1 MAGRCLIPHQVD
13 KMGFHMGRQLLLSG
27 FLLVMLQVVTQTQAR
42 PQDVITVAGEET
54 EVVIKQE
61 GDGDDDDSS
70 SEETVEDS
78 EENRRRRREV
88 NTDNTPLGRAAI
100 PGLPDPATI
109 IKIAELFQSVGE
121 QIVPILVEAILPSV
135 DEGGDRFARSL
146 QFLKNFGPGLESF
159 ATEKND

>member
-1 MAGRCLIPHQVD
+1 MAAGCVSPNQVD

-27 FLLVMLQVVTQTQAR
+27 FLLVMLQVLSQTQAR

-78 EENRRRRREV
+78 EESRRRRREV
-88 NTDNTPLGRAAI
+88 NTDNTPSARAVI
-100 PGLPDPATI
+100 PG
-109 IKIAELFQSVGE
+109 E
-121 QIVPILVEAILPSV
+121 QVVPILVEAILPSV
-135 DEGGDRFARSL
+135 DEAGDRFARSL
-146 QFLKNFGPGLESF
+146 PFLKKLTPGSELF
-159 ATEKND
+159 ATEKNE

>member
-1 MAGRCLIPHQVD
+1 
-13 KMGFHMGRQLLLSG
+13 MGFHMGRQLLLSG

-54 EVVIKQE
+54 EVVVKQE

-135 DEGGDRFARSL
+135 DEAGDRFARSL

-159 ATEKND
+159 ATEKNE

>member
-1 MAGRCLIPHQVD
+1 
-13 KMGFHMGRQLLLSG
+13 MGFHMGRQLLLSG

-54 EVVIKQE
+54 EVVVKQE

-100 PGLPDPATI
+100 PG
-109 IKIAELFQSVGE
+109 E

-135 DEGGDRFARSL
+135 DEAGDRFARSL

-159 ATEKND
+159 ATEKNE

>member
-1 MAGRCLIPHQVD
+1 MAAGCVSPNQVD

-27 FLLVMLQVVTQTQAR
+27 FLLVMLQVLSQTQAR

-78 EENRRRRREV
+78 EESRRRRREV
-88 NTDNTPLGRAAI
+88 NTDNTPSARAVI
-100 PGLPDPATI
+100 P
-109 IKIAELFQSVGE
+109 
-121 QIVPILVEAILPSV
+121 VPILVEAILPSV
-135 DEGGDRFARSL
+135 DEAGDRFARSL
-146 QFLKNFGPGLESF
+146 PFLKKLTPGSELF
-159 ATEKND
+159 ATEKNE

>member
-1 MAGRCLIPHQVD
+1 
-13 KMGFHMGRQLLLSG
+13 MGFHMVRQLLLSG
-27 FLLVMLQVVTQTQAR
+27 FLLVLLQVVTQTQAR

-61 GDGDDDDSS
+61 GEGDDDDSS

-88 NTDNTPLGRAAI
+88 NTDNTPLARAVI

-121 QIVPILVEAILPSV
+121 QIVPILVEAVLPSV
-135 DEGGDRFARSL
+135 DEAGDRFARSL
-146 QFLKNFGPGLESF
+146 QFLKNFSPGLESF
-159 ATEKND
+159 ATEKNE

>member
-1 MAGRCLIPHQVD
+1 
-13 KMGFHMGRQLLLSG
+13 MGFHMGRQLLLSG
-27 FLLVMLQVVTQTQAR
+27 FLLVLLQVATQTQAR

-54 EVVIKQE
+54 EVVLKQE
-61 GDGDDDDSS
+61 GDGDGDDDDSS

-88 NTDNTPLGRAAI
+88 NTDNTPLARAVI

-121 QIVPILVEAILPSV
+121 QIVPILVEAVLPSV
-135 DEGGDRFARSL
+135 DEAGDRFARSL
-146 QFLKNFGPGLESF
+146 QFLKNISPGLDSF
-159 ATEKND
+159 ATEKNE

>member
-1 MAGRCLIPHQVD
+1 
-13 KMGFHMGRQLLLSG
+13 MGFHMARQLLLSG

-78 EENRRRRREV
+78 DENRRRRRDV
-88 NTDNTPLGRAAI
+88 STDNTPSSRAGI
-100 PGLPDPATI
+100 P
-109 IKIAELFQSVGE
+109 GE
-121 QIVPILVEAILPSV
+121 QIVPILLEAVLPSV
-135 DEGGDRFARSL
+135 DEAGDRFARSL
-146 QFLKNFGPGLESF
+146 HFLKNFSPGLEAF
-159 ATEKND
+159 ATERNE

>member
-1 MAGRCLIPHQVD
+1 MAAGCVSPNQVD

-27 FLLVMLQVVTQTQAR
+27 FLLVMLQVLSQTQAR

-78 EENRRRRREV
+78 EESRRRRREV
-88 NTDNTPLGRAAI
+88 NTDNTPSARAVI

-121 QIVPILVEAILPSV
+121 QVVPILVEAILPSV
-135 DEGGDRFARSL
+135 DEAGDRFARSL
-146 QFLKNFGPGLESF
+146 PFLKKLTPGSELF
-159 ATEKND
+159 ATEKNE

>member
-1 MAGRCLIPHQVD
+1 
-13 KMGFHMGRQLLLSG
+13 MGFHMGRQLLLCG
-27 FLLVMLQVVTQTQAR
+27 FLLVLLQVVTQTQAR

-78 EENRRRRREV
+78 EESRRRRREV
-88 NTDNTPLGRAAI
+88 NSENTPLTRAAI
-100 PGLPDPATI
+100 P
-109 IKIAELFQSVGE
+109 GE

-135 DEGGDRFARSL
+135 DEAGDRFARSL
-146 QFLKNFGPGLESF
+146 QFIKNLSPGSESF
-159 ATEKND
+159 ATEKNE

>member
-1 MAGRCLIPHQVD
+1 
-13 KMGFHMGRQLLLSG
+13 MGFHMARQLLLSG

-78 EENRRRRREV
+78 DENRRRRRDV
-88 NTDNTPLGRAAI
+88 STDNTPSSRAGI

-121 QIVPILVEAILPSV
+121 QIVPILLEAVLPSV
-135 DEGGDRFARSL
+135 DEAGDRFARSL
-146 QFLKNFGPGLESF
+146 HFLKNFSPGLEAF
-159 ATEKND
+159 ATERNE